1 MTELSQDFPKHL
13 LFTSARPEAFA
24 RMTRTILG
32 RLGYGIVT
40 SEELALYARRF
51 GDTLPPVEMLLLDEH
66 RTKVPE
72 QVDPD
77 QSLPVVLLTGRAGI
91 RSPEARIMAAVKRP
105 AGLHD
110 LYRIFQR
117 HFEEVPR
124 STPRIETELNV
135 TCHRGGK
142 TWSASVVSLS
152 DNGCLLRGPEAVPLG
167 ARVDLTLDLPHV
179 GAVELEAE
187 SAYQLVPDLGLVF
200 SAIRP
205 EVRDTI
211 GNYVIDT
218 LAAS

>member
-1 MTELSQDFPKHL
+1 MTELSEGLPKHL

-24 RMTRTILG
+24 RMTRAILG

-40 SEELALYARRF
+40 SDELGLLARRF
-51 GDTLPPVEMLLLDEH
+51 GGALPPIEMLLLDEH
-66 RTKVPE
+66 RTEVPE
-72 QVDPD
+72 PIDPD

-117 HFEEVPR
+117 HFEEIPR
-124 STPRIETELNV
+124 STPRIDTDLNV
-135 TCHRGGK
+135 TCHRDGK
-142 TWSASVVSLS
+142 TWSSSVVSLS
-152 DNGCLLRGPEAVPLG
+152 DNGCLLRGTESVPLG
-167 ARVDLTLDLPHV
+167 SRVDLTLELPHV

-205 EVRDTI
+205 EVRDAI
-211 GNYVIDT
+211 GNYVIAA
-218 LAAS
+218 LAAG